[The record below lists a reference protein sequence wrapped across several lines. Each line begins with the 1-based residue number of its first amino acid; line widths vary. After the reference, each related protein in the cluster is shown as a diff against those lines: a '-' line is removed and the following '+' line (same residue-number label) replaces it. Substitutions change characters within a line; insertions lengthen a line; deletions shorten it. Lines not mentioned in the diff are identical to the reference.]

1 MVHRRWRWRRES
13 TQSFGRP
20 KWRARRLS
28 SSGWVTERNERARC
42 LRTRT
47 MHARGRM
54 CRHAREGIGPIWTAC
69 SCDRVTASALPSTL
83 ERCRCMT
90 TVDADPRAQTWP
102 EVDAFQ
108 DLLATLARGLD
119 VREFFQRL

>member
-1 MVHRRWRWRRES
+1 MVHKRWRWRQAF

-47 MHARGRM
+47 MRAGGLLFRRARDGM
-54 CRHAREGIGPIWTAC
+54 PRHFGGLFVLSRHGIGVAIN
-69 SCDRVTASALPSTL
+69 SNRDR
-83 ERCRCMT
+83 
-90 TVDADPRAQTWP
+90 P
-102 EVDAFQ
+102 EIK
-108 DLLATLARGLD
+108 LAAPLRS
-119 VREFFQRL
+119 